1 MKVEFRRTFE
11 KDLKKI
17 NEKSLLVKIKS
28 AITSVEEAS
37 SLDDVANLKK
47 LKGDEGYFR
56 IRIGDYRLGLF
67 LDGETILF
75 IRVIHRREFYRYFP

>member
-17 NEKSLLVKIKS
+17 NDKSLLVKIKS
-28 AITSVEEAS
+28 TVNSVEDAA

-47 LKGDEGYFR
+47 LKGNEGYFR

-67 LDGETILF
+67 LEGETILF
-75 IRVIHRREFYRYFP
+75 VRVIHRREFYRYFP

>member
-17 NEKSLLVKIKS
+17 NDKSLLDKIKS
-28 AITSVEEAS
+28 VINSVEAAA
-37 SLDDVANLKK
+37 SLDDIANLKK
-47 LKGDEGYFR
+47 LKGNEGYFR

-67 LDGETILF
+67 LEGETILVV
-75 IRVIHRREFYRYFP
+75 RVIHRREFYRYFP

>member
-1 MKVEFRRTFE
+1 VKVEFRRTFE

-17 NEKSLLVKIKS
+17 NDRSLLVKIKS
-28 AITSVEEAS
+28 TVNSVEDTA

-47 LKGDEGYFR
+47 LKGNEGYFR

-67 LDGETILF
+67 LEGETILF
-75 IRVIHRREFYRYFP
+75 VRVIHRREFYRYFP

>member
-17 NEKSLLVKIKS
+17 NDKSLLVKIKS
-28 AITSVEEAS
+28 TVNSVEDAA

-47 LKGDEGYFR
+47 LKGNEGYFR

-67 LDGETILF
+67 LEGETILF
-75 IRVIHRREFYRYFP
+75 VCVIHRREFYRYFP

>member
-1 MKVEFRRTFE
+1 VKVEFRRTFE

-17 NEKSLLVKIKS
+17 NDKSLLVKIKS
-28 AITSVEEAS
+28 TVNSVEDAA

-47 LKGDEGYFR
+47 LKGNEGYFR

-67 LDGETILF
+67 LEGETILF
-75 IRVIHRREFYRYFP
+75 VCVIHRREFYRYFP

>member
-1 MKVEFRRTFE
+1 VKVEFRRTFE

-17 NEKSLLVKIKS
+17 NDKSLLVKIKS
-28 AITSVEEAS
+28 TVNSVEDAA

-47 LKGDEGYFR
+47 LKGNEGYFR

-67 LDGETILF
+67 LEGETILF
-75 IRVIHRREFYRYFP
+75 VRVIHRREFYRYFP